1 MKVSY
6 NWLNEFIHLADLNPQ
21 DIGERMS
28 RTGIEV
34 DGVNALG
41 TGLKKIVVGHV
52 LTCEPHPDSDHLSIT
67 TVDVG
72 EDEPFQIVCGAPNVA
87 AGQKV
92 IVALPN
98 SRIAGNVKIKKGK
111 MRGVVSQGM
120 ICSLEEIGFSN
131 SVVPKEYADGIMV
144 LPEEAPAGM
153 DIVEYLKLDDP
164 IIELDITP
172 NRADAF
178 SMRGVAWELAAVYNR
193 QPKFD
198 YTDITKYDGKDLAG
212 AIDLKV
218 ADTEL
223 VPEYNAFLVK
233 NVTVEPSPLW
243 LQLRLMAAG
252 IRPINNVVDITNYV
266 LLANGQ
272 PLHAFDYDKLDHKV
286 IETRLAKE
294 GERIVTLDEVDRPLL
309 DSDIVITDG
318 EKPIALA
325 GVMGG
330 LDTEIDENT
339 TNVLIEAANFEPIHI
354 RKTARR
360 NGLHSESSMRN
371 ERGINKATVA
381 ESGAFAAEMIA
392 DLANGELVEGFERV
406 SAIDLTPILV
416 TSSLAY
422 VNKRIGMDLTFAE
435 VQQIFDQLQFELSG
449 DANEFTVSVPERRWD
464 ILIQADLVEEIARIY
479 GYDKIPS
486 RLPAVNAQNMG
497 LTDWQA
503 FKRRTNNQMLAE
515 GFNQVIAYSLIGD
528 NQTVLEMANAK
539 PVALDFPMSDDR
551 RFMRTNLLSALL
563 EIVQYNVARKTSDVA
578 IFESGRVFKWADA
591 DLPVDETHLAA
602 VWTGNAQAKT
612 WSHQAKAVDFY
623 DMKGVVES
631 ILDSFNL
638 DVAVAFE
645 ATSELADM
653 HPGRTAKIY
662 AVGQSEE
669 RVELGYIGQLHP
681 SVADKHD
688 LKDTLVFEISLD
700 EIYALPKVDVKQSA
714 IPKFPGSDRDIAILV
729 SDQVSNADVMKT
741 IQKASKGGI
750 LVDIEIFDVY
760 QGENIEDGKKSLAYS
775 LKYLNP
781 QATLTDEEVTNDVA
795 RITEA
800 LTNELAAEIR

>member
-1 MKVSY
+1 LMKVSY
-6 NWLNEFIHLADLNPQ
+6 NWLNEFIDLADLNPQ
-21 DIGERMS
+21 DIGERMLS
-28 RTGIEV
+28 TGIEV
-34 DGVNALG
+34 DGVIDLG

-67 TVDVG
+67 TVEVG

-193 QPKFD
+193 QPNVD

-218 ADTEL
+218 VDTEL

-392 DLANGELVEGFERV
+392 DLAKGEVVEGSERV
-406 SAIDLTPILV
+406 SAIDLTPVQV
-416 TSSLAY
+416 TTSLSY
-422 VNKRIGMDLTFAE
+422 VDKRIGMN
-435 VQQIFDQLQFELSG
+435 LSY
-449 DANEFTVSVPERRWD
+449 
-464 ILIQADLVEEIARIY
+464 AD
-479 GYDKIPS
+479 
-486 RLPAVNAQNMG
+486 
-497 LTDWQA
+497 
-503 FKRRTNNQMLAE
+503 
-515 GFNQVIAYSLIGD
+515 
-528 NQTVLEMANAK
+528 
-539 PVALDFPMSDDR
+539 
-551 RFMRTNLLSALL
+551 
-563 EIVQYNVARKTSDVA
+563 
-578 IFESGRVFKWADA
+578 
-591 DLPVDETHLAA
+591 
-602 VWTGNAQAKT
+602 
-612 WSHQAKAVDFY
+612 
-623 DMKGVVES
+623 
-631 ILDSFNL
+631 
-638 DVAVAFE
+638 
-645 ATSELADM
+645 
-653 HPGRTAKIY
+653 
-662 AVGQSEE
+662 
-669 RVELGYIGQLHP
+669 
-681 SVADKHD
+681 
-688 LKDTLVFEISLD
+688 
-700 EIYALPKVDVKQSA
+700 
-714 IPKFPGSDRDIAILV
+714 
-729 SDQVSNADVMKT
+729 
-741 IQKASKGGI
+741 IQK
-750 LVDIEIFDVY
+750 VF
-760 QGENIEDGKKSLAYS
+760 
-775 LKYLNP
+775 
-781 QATLTDEEVTNDVA
+781 
-795 RITEA
+795 
-800 LTNELAAEIR
+800 

>member
-6 NWLNEFIHLADLNPQ
+6 NWLNEFIDLADLNPQ

-67 TVDVG
+67 TVEVG
-72 EDEPFQIVCGAPNVA
+72 QEEPYQIVCGAPNVA

-131 SVVPKEYADGIMV
+131 SVVPKEYADGIMI
-144 LPEEAPAGM
+144 LPENAPTGM

-172 NRADAF
+172 NRADAL

-193 QPKFD
+193 QPNFD
-198 YTDITKYDGKDLAG
+198 YTDLTKFEANDLAG
-212 AIDLKV
+212 AINLKV
-218 ADTEL
+218 SDTTL

-252 IRPINNVVDITNYV
+252 IRPINNIVDITNYV

-272 PLHAFDYDKLDHKV
+272 PLHAFDYDKLDNKV
-286 IETRLAKE
+286 IETRLAKA

-325 GVMGG
+325 GIMGG

-360 NGLHSESSMRN
+360 NGLHSESSTRN
-371 ERGINKATVA
+371 ERGINKATIA

-392 DLANGELVEGFERV
+392 DLAKGQLVEGSERV

-416 TSSLAY
+416 TSSLTY
-422 VNKRIGMDLTFAE
+422 VDKRLGMNLSYADIKQVFE
-435 VQQIFDQLQFELSG
+435 QLQFEVSG
-449 DANEFTVSVPERRWD
+449 DGDEFTVSVPARRWD

-486 RLPAVNAQNMG
+486 RLPSVNAQNMG
-497 LTDWQA
+497 LTDWQT
-503 FKRRTNNQMLAE
+503 FKRRTDNQMLAE
-515 GFNQVIAYSLIGD
+515 GFNEVIAYSLIGD
-528 NQTVLEMANAK
+528 NQTTLEMDNAK

-551 RFMRTNLLSALL
+551 RYMRTNLLSALL
-563 EIVQYNVARKTSDVA
+563 EIVQYNVARKISDVA
-578 IFESGRVFKWADA
+578 IFETGRVFKWTDA
-591 DLPVDETHLAA
+591 QLPVDETHLAA
-602 VWTGNAQAKT
+602 VWTGNAKAKT
-612 WSHQAKAVDFY
+612 WNHPAKAVDFY
-623 DMKGVVES
+623 DMKGIVES
-631 ILDSFNL
+631 VIDSFNL

-653 HPGRTAKIY
+653 HPGRTARIY
-662 AVGQSEE
+662 AIGQSDE
-669 RVELGYIGQLHP
+669 RIELGYIGQLHP
-681 SVADKHD
+681 SIADQYD

-700 EIYALPKVDVKQSA
+700 EIYALPKVEVRQA
-714 IPKFPGSDRDIAILV
+714 PIAKFPGSDRDIAILV
-729 SDQVSNADVMKT
+729 SDQVTNADVIKT
-741 IQKASKGGI
+741 IKNASKGGI

-760 QGENIEDGKKSLAYS
+760 QGDNIEDGKKSLAYS

-781 QATLTDEEVTNDVA
+781 QRTLTDEEVTNDVA

-800 LTNELAAEIR
+800 LTSELSAEIR

>member
-6 NWLNEFIHLADLNPQ
+6 NWLNEFIDLADLNPQ
-21 DIGERMS
+21 DVGERMS

-34 DGVNALG
+34 DGVAAIG
-41 TGLKKIVVGHV
+41 EGLKKIVVGHV

-67 TVDVG
+67 TVNVG
-72 EDEPFQIVCGAPNVA
+72 EEEPFQIVCGAPNIE
-87 AGQKV
+87 AGQNV

-120 ICSLEEIGFSN
+120 ICSLEEIGISS

-144 LPEEAPAGM
+144 LPEDAVPGTN
-153 DIVEYLKLDDP
+153 IVEYLKLDDP

-193 QPKFD
+193 QPKFEMRD
-198 YTDITKYDGKDLAG
+198 AEKYAANDLAG
-212 AIDLKV
+212 AIDLQV
-218 ADTEL
+218 TDTTL
-223 VPEYNAFLVK
+223 VPEYNAYLVK
-233 NVTVEPSPLW
+233 NVQVGPSPLW

-266 LLANGQ
+266 LLENGQ
-272 PLHAFDYDKLDHKV
+272 PLHAFDYDKLANKV
-286 IETRLAKE
+286 IKTRLAEE
-294 GERIVTLDEVDRPLL
+294 GESIVTLDEVERTLT

-330 LDTEIDENT
+330 LDTEIDAQT
-339 TNVLIEAANFEPIHI
+339 KNVLIEAAVFEPIHI

-371 ERGINKATVA
+371 ERGINRATVA
-381 ESGAFAAEMIA
+381 ESGAYAAELMNE
-392 DLANGELVEGFERV
+392 LAGGEVVLGRERI
-406 SAIDLTPILV
+406 SAVDLTEV
-416 TSSLAY
+416 QVSSSLAY
-422 VNKRIGMDLTFAE
+422 VNKVLGMALSYEDI
-435 VQQIFDQLQFELSG
+435 VQIFGQLQFHIEG
-449 DANEFTVSVPERRWD
+449 DAGAFTVSVPSRRWD
-464 ILIQADLVEEIARIY
+464 ITIQADLVEEIARIY

-486 RLPAVNAQNMG
+486 RLPSVNATNMG
-497 LTDWQA
+497 LTEWQS
-503 FKRRTNNQMLAE
+503 FKRHTNNQMLAE
-515 GFNQVIAYSLIGD
+515 GFNQVIAYSLIGE
-528 NQTVLEMANAK
+528 NQTMLEMANAK

-551 RFMRTNLLSALL
+551 RLMRTNLLSALL

-602 VWTGNAQAKT
+602 VWTGNAEANTWNHGAKV
-612 WSHQAKAVDFY
+612 VDFY

-631 ILDSFNL
+631 VLESFNL
-638 DVAVAFE
+638 DIAIAY
-645 ATSELADM
+645 APSNQLPDM
-653 HPGRTAKIY
+653 HPGRTAVIN
-662 AVGQSEE
+662 AIGQNNELIP
-669 RVELGYIGQLHP
+669 LGYVGQLHP
-681 SVADKHD
+681 SIADEHD

-700 EIYALPKVDVKQSA
+700 AVFALPKVDVKQSPIA
-714 IPKFPGSDRDIAILV
+714 KFPGSDRDIAILV
-729 SDQVSNADVMKT
+729 EEQVTNQQVVDT
-741 IQKASKGGI
+741 IKKASKGGI
-750 LVDIEIFDVY
+750 LVDVAIFDVY
-760 QGENIEDGKKSLAYS
+760 QGDNIENGKKSMAYS

-800 LTNELAAEIR
+800 LATELQAEIR

>member
-6 NWLNEFIHLADLNPQ
+6 NWLNEFIDLADLNPQ

-67 TVDVG
+67 TVEVG
-72 EDEPFQIVCGAPNVA
+72 QEEPYQIVCGAPNVA

-111 MRGVVSQGM
+111 IRGVVSQGM

-131 SVVPKEYADGIMV
+131 SVVPKEYADGIMI
-144 LPEEAPAGM
+144 LPEDAPTGM

-172 NRADAF
+172 NRADAL

-193 QPKFD
+193 QPNFD
-198 YTDITKYDGKDLAG
+198 YTDLTKFEANDLAG
-212 AIDLKV
+212 AINLKV
-218 ADTEL
+218 SDTTL

-272 PLHAFDYDKLDHKV
+272 PLHAFDYDKLDNKV
-286 IETRLAKE
+286 IETRLAKA

-325 GVMGG
+325 GIMGG

-360 NGLHSESSMRN
+360 NGLHSESSTRN
-371 ERGINKATVA
+371 ERGINKATIA

-392 DLANGELVEGFERV
+392 DLAKGQLVEGSERV

-416 TSSLAY
+416 TSSLTY
-422 VNKRIGMDLTFAE
+422 VDKRLGMHLSYADIKQVFE
-435 VQQIFDQLQFELSG
+435 QLQFEVSG
-449 DANEFTVSVPERRWD
+449 DGDEFIVSVPARRWD

-486 RLPAVNAQNMG
+486 RLPSVNAQNMG
-497 LTDWQA
+497 LTDWQT
-503 FKRRTNNQMLAE
+503 FKRRTDNQMLAE
-515 GFNQVIAYSLIGD
+515 GFNEVIAYSLIGD
-528 NQTVLEMANAK
+528 NQTTLEMDNAK

-551 RFMRTNLLSALL
+551 RYMRTNLLSALL
-563 EIVQYNVARKTSDVA
+563 EIVQYNVARKISDVA
-578 IFESGRVFKWADA
+578 IFETGRVFKWTDA
-591 DLPVDETHLAA
+591 PLPVDETHLAA
-602 VWTGNAQAKT
+602 VWTGNAKAKT
-612 WSHQAKAVDFY
+612 WNHPAKAVDFY
-623 DMKGVVES
+623 DMKGIVES
-631 ILDSFNL
+631 VIDSFNL

-653 HPGRTAKIY
+653 HPGRTARIY
-662 AVGQSEE
+662 AIGQSDE
-669 RVELGYIGQLHP
+669 RIELGYIGQLHP
-681 SVADKHD
+681 SIADQYD
-688 LKDTLVFEISLD
+688 LKETLVFEISLD
-700 EIYALPKVDVKQSA
+700 EIYALPKVEVRQA
-714 IPKFPGSDRDIAILV
+714 PIAKFPGSDRDIAILV
-729 SDQVSNADVMKT
+729 SDQVTNADVIKT
-741 IQKASKGGI
+741 IKNASKGGI

-760 QGENIEDGKKSLAYS
+760 QGDNIEDGKKSLAYS

-781 QATLTDEEVTNDVA
+781 QRTLTDEEVTNDVA

-800 LTNELAAEIR
+800 LTSELSAEIR